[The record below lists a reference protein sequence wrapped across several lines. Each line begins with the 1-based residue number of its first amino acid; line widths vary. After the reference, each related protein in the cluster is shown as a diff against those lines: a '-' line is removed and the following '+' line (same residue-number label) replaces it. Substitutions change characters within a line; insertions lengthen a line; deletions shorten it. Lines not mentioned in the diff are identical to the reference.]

1 MLVGI
6 TFVGVPYHDIVI
18 VDLGDATEPGVP
30 CVLQPHGGATRC
42 AQASRNML
50 S

>member
-6 TFVGVPYHDIVI
+6 ALVGMLYYGIMITDFGAATEHGVPY
-18 VDLGDATEPGVP
+18 
-30 CVLQPHGGATRC
+30 VLQPHGGATRC
-42 AQASRNML
+42 AQASRNMV